1 MTCVSDASRSRAA
14 AEHGIASLIRANA
27 PGNGPNP
34 HLTGVGIPSIGGHTE
49 RPPLPSTGHS
59 RGGKPPGG
67 LTIRV
72 SAGSGTGRTPLSAF
86 DAALRDAGVA
96 DFNLV
101 RLSSIIPPGSTVV
114 DVHGRHQLT
123 GGHGD
128 LLYCVYAAA
137 YAYAPGESAWAGVG
151 WSLERNGT
159 GAGLFVEHD
168 ARTRADLEWAL
179 AASLEELSN
188 RRGRAFAPAGSV
200 LTGATCTGA
209 PACAV
214 VIASYRRE
222 GWGY

>member
-1 MTCVSDASRSRAA
+1 MTPTTEGRAA
-14 AEHGIASLIRANA
+14 QHSSNSLAGLLRAPWPAGQGPEGSNA
-27 PGNGPNP
+27 HDAAAQSRRG
-34 HLTGVGIPSIGGHTE
+34 
-49 RPPLPSTGHS
+49 PLPVPAGP
-59 RGGKPPGG
+59 RAPGG

-72 SAGSGTGRTPLSAF
+72 SAGSGAGQTPLSAF

-101 RLSSIIPPGSTVV
+101 RLSSVIPPDSTVV

-137 YAYAPGESAWAGVG
+137 YAYAPGESAWAGVA
-151 WSLERNGT
+151 WSLDRAGT

-168 ARTRADLEWAL
+168 APSRTELEWAL
-179 AASLEELSN
+179 AASLDDLSA
-188 RRGRAFAPAGSV
+188 RRGDMYQSAGSV
-200 LTGATCTGA
+200 LAAATFTGA

-222 GWGY
+222 GW